1 MRIIRILLQVLIA
14 ALYGLALFVLLRPPF
29 SLGAF
34 LGISAFF
41 AFLFL
46 LTLLLREHTE
56 SRLVVG
62 RQISPRVQ
70 GTFIVFAG
78 FGLCYL
84 SFRLVAGLP
93 FSSGRRGQ
101 LLASIVDVVG
111 PWPPA
116 IVFAG
121 LGFQLLFIGY
131 HVFRVAKT

>member
-1 MRIIRILLQVLIA
+1 MRVIRILLQALIA
-14 ALYGLALFVLLRPPF
+14 VLYGLALRVLLRPPF

-34 LGISAFF
+34 LGISVFF

-56 SRLVVG
+56 SRLVAG
-62 RQISPRVQ
+62 RQVSPRII
-70 GTFIVFAG
+70 GTFIGFAG

-84 SFRLVAGLP
+84 SFRLAASLP
-93 FSSGRRGQ
+93 MSSGRRGQ
-101 LLASIVDVVG
+101 LLASIVDIVG

-121 LGFQLLFIGY
+121 LGVQLLFIAY
-131 HVFRVAKT
+131 RVFHATKT